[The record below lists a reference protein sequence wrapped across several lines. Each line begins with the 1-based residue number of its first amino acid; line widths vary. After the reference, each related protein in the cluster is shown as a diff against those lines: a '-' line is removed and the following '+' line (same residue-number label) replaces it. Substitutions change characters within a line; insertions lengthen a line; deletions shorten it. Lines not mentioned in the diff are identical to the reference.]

1 MLKSF
6 PDVQCDQKKSTNPNH
21 SLKNLEDAVASLLS
35 EIRELSNNQNV
46 NNQRT
51 ERLEA
56 TLDLILEGHPS
67 APNLWLT
74 PKELGKLVGL
84 SSSSVSK
91 YRHAGLFGKLSVK
104 EVKRGNTV
112 EPHIQRIDLNLLSNC
127 ICCFILYFFR
137 RTW

>member
-1 MLKSF
+1 MQY
-6 PDVQCDQKKSTNPNH
+6 PRSTNPNH

-104 EVKRGNTV
+104 EVKRGNRV
-112 EPHIQRIDLNLLSNC
+112 DYYYHRQNALKDLQSKKPVHIRSNS
-127 ICCFILYFFR
+127 LYISDKA
-137 RTW
+137 

>member
-1 MLKSF
+1 MQY
-6 PDVQCDQKKSTNPNH
+6 PRSTTPNH
-21 SLKNLEDAVASLLS
+21 TLKNLEDAVASLLS
-35 EIRELSNNQNV
+35 EIRELSTNQNV

-104 EVKRGNTV
+104 EVKRGNRV
-112 EPHIQRIDLNLLSNC
+112 DYYYHRQNALKDLQSKKPVHIRSNS
-127 ICCFILYFFR
+127 LYISDKA
-137 RTW
+137 

>member
-1 MLKSF
+1 MQY
-6 PDVQCDQKKSTNPNH
+6 PRPTNPNH
-21 SLKNLEDAVASLLS
+21 SLKNLEDAVASLLN

-104 EVKRGNTV
+104 EVKRGNRV
-112 EPHIQRIDLNLLSNC
+112 DYYYHRQNALKDLQSKKPVHIRSNS
-127 ICCFILYFFR
+127 LYISDKA
-137 RTW
+137 

>member
-1 MLKSF
+1 MQY
-6 PDVQCDQKKSTNPNH
+6 PRSTNPNH
-21 SLKNLEDAVASLLS
+21 TLKNLEDAVASLLS
-35 EIRELSNNQNV
+35 EIRELSTNQNV

-104 EVKRGNTV
+104 EVKRGNRV
-112 EPHIQRIDLNLLSNC
+112 DYYYHRQMVSYLCVSKRFSHLFLIQLLSDQ
-127 ICCFILYFFR
+127 
-137 RTW
+137 

>member
-1 MLKSF
+1 MQY
-6 PDVQCDQKKSTNPNH
+6 PRSTNPNH
-21 SLKNLEDAVASLLS
+21 TLKNLEDAVASLLS
-35 EIRELSNNQNV
+35 EIRELSTNQNV

-74 PKELGKLVGL
+74 PKELGRVVGL

-104 EVKRGNTV
+104 EVKRGNRV
-112 EPHIQRIDLNLLSNC
+112 DYYYHRQNALKDLQSKKPVHIRSNS
-127 ICCFILYFFR
+127 LYISDKA
-137 RTW
+137 

>member
-1 MLKSF
+1 MQY
-6 PDVQCDQKKSTNPNH
+6 PRSTNPNH
-21 SLKNLEDAVASLLS
+21 TLKNLEDAVASLLS

-104 EVKRGNTV
+104 EVKRGNRV
-112 EPHIQRIDLNLLSNC
+112 DYYYHRQNALKDLQSKKPVHIRSNS
-127 ICCFILYFFR
+127 LYISDKA
-137 RTW
+137 

>member
-1 MLKSF
+1 MQY
-6 PDVQCDQKKSTNPNH
+6 PRSTNPNH

-35 EIRELSNNQNV
+35 EIRELSTNQNV

-104 EVKRGNTV
+104 EVKRGNRV
-112 EPHIQRIDLNLLSNC
+112 DYYYHRQNALKDLQSKKPVHIRSNS
-127 ICCFILYFFR
+127 LYISDKA
-137 RTW
+137 

>member
-1 MLKSF
+1 MQYPRS
-6 PDVQCDQKKSTNPNH
+6 NPNH
-21 SLKNLEDAVASLLS
+21 TLKNLEDAVASLLS
-35 EIRELSNNQNV
+35 EIRELSTNQNV

-104 EVKRGNTV
+104 EVKRGNRV
-112 EPHIQRIDLNLLSNC
+112 DYYYHRQNALKDLQSKKPVHIRSNS
-127 ICCFILYFFR
+127 LYISDKA
-137 RTW
+137 

>member
-1 MLKSF
+1 MQY
-6 PDVQCDQKKSTNPNH
+6 PRSTNPNH
-21 SLKNLEDAVASLLS
+21 SLKNLEDAVASLLG

-104 EVKRGNTV
+104 EVKRGNRV
-112 EPHIQRIDLNLLSNC
+112 DYYYHRQNALKDLQSKKPVHIRSNS
-127 ICCFILYFFR
+127 LYISDKA
-137 RTW
+137 

>member
-1 MLKSF
+1 MQY
-6 PDVQCDQKKSTNPNH
+6 PRSTSPNH

-104 EVKRGNTV
+104 EVKRGNRV
-112 EPHIQRIDLNLLSNC
+112 DYYYHRQNALKDLQSKKPVHIRSNS
-127 ICCFILYFFR
+127 LYISDKA
-137 RTW
+137 

>member
-1 MLKSF
+1 MQY
-6 PDVQCDQKKSTNPNH
+6 PRSTNPNH
-21 SLKNLEDAVASLLS
+21 TLKNLEDAVASLLS
-35 EIRELSNNQNV
+35 EIRELSTNQNV

-104 EVKRGNTV
+104 EVKRGNRV
-112 EPHIQRIDLNLLSNC
+112 DYYYHRQNALKDLQSKKPVHIRSNS
-127 ICCFILYFFR
+127 LYISDKA
-137 RTW
+137 

>member
-1 MLKSF
+1 MQYPRS
-6 PDVQCDQKKSTNPNH
+6 NPNH
-21 SLKNLEDAVASLLS
+21 TLKNLEDAVASLLN

-104 EVKRGNTV
+104 EVKRGNRV
-112 EPHIQRIDLNLLSNC
+112 DYYYHRQNALKDLQSKKPVHIRSNS
-127 ICCFILYFFR
+127 LYISDKA
-137 RTW
+137 

>member
-1 MLKSF
+1 MQY
-6 PDVQCDQKKSTNPNH
+6 PRSTNPNH
-21 SLKNLEDAVASLLS
+21 TLKNLEDAVASLLN

-104 EVKRGNTV
+104 EVKRGNRV
-112 EPHIQRIDLNLLSNC
+112 DYYYHRQNALKDLQSKKPVHIRSNS
-127 ICCFILYFFR
+127 LYISDKA
-137 RTW
+137 

>member
-1 MLKSF
+1 MQYPRS
-6 PDVQCDQKKSTNPNH
+6 NPNH
-21 SLKNLEDAVASLLS
+21 TLKNLEDAVASLLS

-104 EVKRGNTV
+104 EVKRGNRV
-112 EPHIQRIDLNLLSNC
+112 DYYYHRQNALKDLQSKKPVHIRSNS
-127 ICCFILYFFR
+127 LYISDKA
-137 RTW
+137 

>member
-1 MLKSF
+1 MQY
-6 PDVQCDQKKSTNPNH
+6 PRPTNPNH
-21 SLKNLEDAVASLLS
+21 TLKNLEDAVASLLS
-35 EIRELSNNQNV
+35 EIRELSTNQNV

-104 EVKRGNTV
+104 EVKRGNRV
-112 EPHIQRIDLNLLSNC
+112 DYYYHRQNALKDLQSKKPVHIRSNS
-127 ICCFILYFFR
+127 LYISDKA
-137 RTW
+137 